1 MTRSNEEAVV
11 EIYRAENRAMVE
23 RDQATLERILAETMT
38 LTHMTGY
45 VQPRQE
51 WIAQIMDG
59 KMKYYSSTEERVFDV
74 VVEGDQASLV
84 GQNRVKTS
92 VWGGGV
98 STWPL
103 QMRVN
108 LKRQAGRCQIVSQVA
123 STY

>member
-1 MTRSNEEAVV
+1 MTRSDEEAVV

-84 GQNRVKTS
+84 GQNRVKAS
-92 VWGGGV
+92 VWDGGV

>member
-1 MTRSNEEAVV
+1 MTRSDEEAVV

-84 GQNRVKTS
+84 GQNRVKAS
-92 VWGGGV
+92 VLGGGV

>member
-1 MTRSNEEAVV
+1 MTRSDEEAVV

-84 GQNRVKTS
+84 GQNRVKES

>member
-1 MTRSNEEAVV
+1 MTRSDEEAVV

-84 GQNRVKTS
+84 GQNRVKAS
-92 VWGGGV
+92 VWAAGLVPGPCKCE
-98 STWPL
+98 ST
-103 QMRVN
+103 
-108 LKRQAGRCQIVSQVA
+108 
-123 STY
+123 

>member
-1 MTRSNEEAVV
+1 MTRSDEEAVV

-84 GQNRVKTS
+84 GQNRVKAS
-92 VWGGGV
+92 VGGGGV

>member
-1 MTRSNEEAVV
+1 
-11 EIYRAENRAMVE
+11 
-23 RDQATLERILAETMT
+23 
-38 LTHMTGY
+38 
-45 VQPRQE
+45 
-51 WIAQIMDG
+51 MDG

-84 GQNRVKTS
+84 GQNRVKAS

-98 STWPL
+98 L

-108 LKRQAGRCQIVSQVA
+108 LKRQAGRWQIVSQVA

>member
-1 MTRSNEEAVV
+1 MTRSDEEAVV
-11 EIYRAENRAMVE
+11 EIYQAENRAMVE
-23 RDQATLERILAETMT
+23 RDQATLERI
-38 LTHMTGY
+38 
-45 VQPRQE
+45 
-51 WIAQIMDG
+51 
-59 KMKYYSSTEERVFDV
+59 MKYYSSTGERVFDV

-84 GQNRVKTS
+84 GQNRVKAS

-108 LKRQAGRCQIVSQVA
+108 LKRQAGRWQIVSQVA

>member
-1 MTRSNEEAVV
+1 MTRSDEEAVV
-11 EIYRAENRAMVE
+11 EVYRAENRAMVE

-74 VVEGDQASLV
+74 VVEGYQASLV
-84 GQNRVKTS
+84 GQNRVKAS

-108 LKRQAGRCQIVSQVA
+108 LKRQAGRWQIVSQVA

>member
-1 MTRSNEEAVV
+1 MTRSDEEAVV

-84 GQNRVKTS
+84 GQTGSKQVFGAAGLVPGPCKCE
-92 VWGGGV
+92 
-98 STWPL
+98 ST
-103 QMRVN
+103 
-108 LKRQAGRCQIVSQVA
+108 
-123 STY
+123 